1 MRSTSLQKVFD
12 NKLDLYFLL
21 FFVLQPFID
30 IYKAFWGDTLQ
41 LGPFAVE
48 ELLNLLL
55 VLFLLIPTVLRIAR
69 EKQGRSTVK
78 YIVYFALIGLYLIL
92 HSINIHQFD
101 QRLFPG
107 SSVNFIT
114 ETYYIFRVYIIPL
127 LLLCIIWQNGIEDK
141 TFYLA
146 AKIVVL
152 TLSGIIVAT
161 NLLGISLVAYSVDNQ
176 WIKGGFFSWFTLDP
190 TQSQSQL
197 QLYTSKGWFYS
208 ANQIS
213 ALLFSLSPI
222 IVLETIR
229 KTTLP
234 HVLLLCLQVI
244 SMVMLGT
251 RTASIGCI
259 LVIGAM
265 LVIAVFLH
273 LVKLEKVRLLR
284 VVPVLLLAAVL
295 GGTLNYFTPVQ
306 QGKRAESQKAP
317 EDRPNADISVDEIEN
332 NGGAPGIYSF
342 ADYLDKY
349 AYNYYINPWF
359 LDIYPV
365 SADQEFWKAVVS
377 RDRNLNVNNRVFKQ
391 EMLERITQRNNRWQD
406 RLVGIGY
413 TTNVPYTERDYVYQ
427 YYIFGVLG
435 SLLLMGPFIAALLY
449 AAYKILRNL
458 KKKLTLENCAVGM
471 ALSCMLTMAYLS
483 GHVFGIVINMLFM
496 SLYAAKLLLNVR
508 KEGTR

>member
-30 IYKAFWGDTLQ
+30 MYKAFWGDTLQ

-152 TLSGIIVAT
+152 TLSGINVAT

-265 LVIAVFLH
+265 LVIADFLQ
-273 LVKLEKVRLLR
+273 LV
-284 VVPVLLLAAVL
+284 
-295 GGTLNYFTPVQ
+295 
-306 QGKRAESQKAP
+306 
-317 EDRPNADISVDEIEN
+317 
-332 NGGAPGIYSF
+332 
-342 ADYLDKY
+342 
-349 AYNYYINPWF
+349 
-359 LDIYPV
+359 
-365 SADQEFWKAVVS
+365 
-377 RDRNLNVNNRVFKQ
+377 
-391 EMLERITQRNNRWQD
+391 
-406 RLVGIGY
+406 
-413 TTNVPYTERDYVYQ
+413 
-427 YYIFGVLG
+427 
-435 SLLLMGPFIAALLY
+435 
-449 AAYKILRNL
+449 
-458 KKKLTLENCAVGM
+458 
-471 ALSCMLTMAYLS
+471 
-483 GHVFGIVINMLFM
+483 
-496 SLYAAKLLLNVR
+496 
-508 KEGTR
+508 